1 MFLGHR
7 APLDFSD
14 VKYVQKV
21 NTELNG
27 SEEVFYLANQQDMYA
42 LLGYLISTYS
52 TASILHTLFIIHSF
66 SPLSFHP

>member
-42 LLGYLISTYS
+42 LLGINL
-52 TASILHTLFIIHSF
+52 
-66 SPLSFHP
+66 